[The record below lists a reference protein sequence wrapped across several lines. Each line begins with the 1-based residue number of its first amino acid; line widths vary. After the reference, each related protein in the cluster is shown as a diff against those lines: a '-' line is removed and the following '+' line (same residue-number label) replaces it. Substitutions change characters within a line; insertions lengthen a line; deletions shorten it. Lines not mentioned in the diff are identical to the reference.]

1 MRNLL
6 FPILACLLLTGCA
19 LPREA
24 EPSEAVSSQPLQSVG
39 YYQPDSDMELSTGCV
54 RTYPLENHADAQIEI
69 WGEDVL
75 LFSQSTGGTMLTRLS
90 GSNLY
95 AAASRTLD
103 TALHPDDPAVFITG
117 DHLWYPGHRELICLD
132 RELQEVDRIPFP
144 SDAED
149 TPLLTP
155 DERLLYYRAG
165 TAIRELDLGSG
176 INRIVRDN
184 GNSPI
189 TLRGL
194 HFDGR
199 VLECD
204 AEDSTLFL
212 NAADGTVLGKSR
224 DIQFFSSSQW
234 YFARITDGITR
245 PCLFGRAMES
255 PSRLEISAD
264 TFWFLPAIH
273 SVAAVD
279 SEAGAC
285 GVALYDLSTGS
296 CSASLSLPTCNPITQ
311 IQAAD
316 LQHIY
321 ILTQQEQEFVL
332 YSWDCQTAPAPVL
345 SSATAPYHS
354 RENPDLTGLQD
365 CRSQAEQIGACYGVE
380 ILIHEEAAALSA
392 LAYDLEPEHLVD
404 VLSHQLDRV
413 EACLSQF
420 PGEVLQTLTDHFGG
434 ITLLLVR
441 QVRGS
446 PESGNLQSLTGAL
459 FWENDRVYIA
469 LSAGDA
475 VDYALYS
482 QLYQLMDTIILNKS
496 VALDQW
502 EALNPPGFRYTFG
515 QSADGI
521 SEEYL
526 RGETMAF
533 ANRQAMN
540 SPKEDRGA
548 VMALAM
554 MPNNSEIFSAAI
566 MQRKLE
572 ALCTGIR
579 RAFGLRKSPETF
591 PWEQYLAQ
599 SMAYTG

>member
-1 MRNLL
+1 MRSL
-6 FPILACLLLTGCA
+6 FFPVLICLLLTGCA
-19 LPREA
+19 LPRQA
-24 EPSEAVSSQPLQSVG
+24 EPAEAVSSQPVQSMG
-39 YYQPDSDMELSTGCV
+39 YYQPDSDIEQATGCV
-54 RTYPLENHADAQIEI
+54 RTYPLENHTDAQIEI

-75 LFSQSTGGTMLTRLS
+75 LFSEVEGGTMLTRLS

-103 TALHPDDPAVFITG
+103 ISLRSDDPAVFITG
-117 DHLWYPGHRELICLD
+117 DHLWYPGNQELICLD

-144 SDAED
+144 SGADN

-176 INRIVRDN
+176 VNRIVREN
-184 GNSPI
+184 GNTTIS
-189 TLRGL
+189 LRAL
-194 HFDGR
+194 HFDGQ
-199 VLECD
+199 VLECVTD
-204 AEDSTLFL
+204 GSTLFL
-212 NAADGTVLGKSR
+212 NAADGTVLGKSQ

-234 YFARITDGITR
+234 YFARIRDGITR
-245 PCLFGRAMES
+245 PCLFGRAVES
-255 PSRLEISAD
+255 PSLLEISGENC
-264 TFWFLPAIH
+264 WFLPAIH
-273 SVAAVD
+273 GVAAVD
-279 SEAGAC
+279 SVAGAH
-285 GVALYDLSTGS
+285 AITLYDLSTGR
-296 CSASLSLPTCNPITQ
+296 CSASLSLPISHPINQ

-316 LQHIY
+316 LQHVY
-321 ILTQQEQEFVL
+321 ILTRQEQQFVL
-332 YSWDCQTAPAPVL
+332 YCWDSQQAPAPAEG
-345 SSATAPYHS
+345 SAAAPFHS

-365 CRSQAEQIGACYGVE
+365 CRSQAEQIGTRYGVE
-380 ILIHEEAAALSA
+380 ILIHEEAAALSP

-420 PGEVLQTLTDHFGG
+420 PREVLQTLTDHFGG

-459 FWENDRVYIA
+459 FWENGRVYVAIP
-469 LSAGDA
+469 AGDA

-502 EALNPPGFRYTFG
+502 EALNPSGFQYAFG
-515 QSADGI
+515 QSTEDV

-533 ANRQAMN
+533 ANRQAMH

-554 MPNNSEIFSAAI
+554 MPNNSEVFSAAI
-566 MQRKLE
+566 MQRKLQ

-579 RAFGLRKSPETF
+579 QAFGLRKSPEIF
-591 PWEQYLAQ
+591 PWEQYLVQ